1 MIRREIDFINVNA
14 CGVFEDGSR
23 WMEED
28 SKETSGYRE
37 VLITEI
43 SDFYKI
49 TNLMKEKDWTSLIVG
64 I

>member
-1 MIRREIDFINVNA
+1 MSFTQTLQEYIQMVNQQL
-14 CGVFEDGSR
+14 
-23 WMEED
+23 EEG

-49 TNLMKEKDWTSLIVG
+49 TNLMKEKD
-64 I
+64 